1 MFVISLLSRLPLR
14 VLYVIGDVLAFLAQ
28 HVVRYRLRVVRHNVD
43 LCLPEL
49 SPEERNGI
57 VAGFYRHLADII
69 VEAVWAGTR
78 RNKSGVVERHLVEM
92 VNPETVD
99 GLAANGK
106 SMVILSSHFANWELS
121 GAIFCSNYTGR
132 TFPVTEQNYIV
143 VYKKLKGE
151 SWNRFMKVNRTDLL
165 DDPEHF
171 EGYLETNEVLRY
183 VVQHRREQKF
193 YNFITDQRP
202 YRAAK
207 GKLPVT
213 FMGQQCQTMAAAANM
228 AQRFGFSVAYQRMLN
243 AGRGHY
249 TIEYVPICADA
260 STTTAQYIM
269 DRYYQLLTEDVKANP
284 SQYLWSHKRFR

>member
-1 MFVISLLSRLPLR
+1 MFLISLLSRLPLK
-14 VLYVIGDVLAFLAQ
+14 VLYAIGNVLAFLAR
-28 HVVRYRLRVVRHNVD
+28 HVVRYRLAVVRHNVALCFPD
-43 LCLPEL
+43 LSVEARE
-49 SPEERNGI
+49 SI
-57 VAGFYRHLADII
+57 VRGFYRHLADII

-92 VNPETVD
+92 INPETVD
-99 GLAANGK
+99 GLAANGR

-132 TFPVTEQNYIV
+132 PFPATEQNYIV
-143 VYKKLKGE
+143 VYKKLKSE

-213 FMGQQCQTMAAAANM
+213 FLGQQCQTMAAAANL
-228 AQRFGFSVAYQRMLN
+228 AQRFGFSVVYQRMLN
-243 AGRGHY
+243 ADRGRY

-260 STTTAQYIM
+260 STTTAQEIM
-269 DRYYQLLTEDVKANP
+269 DRYYELLSADIK
-284 SQYLWSHKRFR
+284 SQPQQYMWSHRRFR

>member
-43 LCLPEL
+43 LCFPEL

-57 VAGFYRHLADII
+57 VKGFYRHFAELF
-69 VEAVWAGTR
+69 VEAVWTGGSNFQR
-78 RNKSGVVERHLVEM
+78 FHDQHLVEIL
-92 VNPETVD
+92 NPESLDVLCED
-99 GLAANGK
+99 GR
-106 SMVILSSHFANWELS
+106 SIVILSSHYANWELT
-121 GAIFCSNYTGR
+121 GGTFAANYSSKPLVIR
-132 TFPVTEQNYIV
+132 EEDYVV
-143 VYKKLKGE
+143 VYKKLK
-151 SWNRFMKVNRTDLL
+151 SQKWDRFMLYNRIAPLAH
-165 DDPEHF
+165 PETYH
-171 EGYLETNEVLRY
+171 GCQETNEILRY
-183 VVQHRREQKF
+183 VVQHRSEQKF

-207 GKLPVT
+207 GTLPVT
-213 FMGQQCQTMAAAANM
+213 FLGQSCQTMAAAANL
-228 AQRFGFSVAYQRMLN
+228 AQRFGFAVAYQRMLN
-243 AGRGHY
+243 TGRGHY
-249 TIEYVPICADA
+249 TVEFIPITADA